1 MELYETLMDNGL
13 GRFKDYQCDY
23 ELLTLPK
30 GSYIF
35 NFWDSEPIGL
45 TTTGTPQQNAEN
57 VETAYTK
64 LSGHRYGY
72 IYDFHYTPHTD
83 PERARQWIINKTKR
97 SSKLYNDLLEIY
109 ADIKEPEYIAAY
121 KAGKKIDAAAIIDAI
136 TAENMEH
143 YDFYFLPEKVT
154 AALWFVSLAGKEN

>member
-45 TTTGTPQQNAEN
+45 TTTDTPQQNAEN
-57 VETAYTK
+57 VETAFYK
-64 LSGHRYGY
+64 LSGWRSSR

-83 PERARQWIINKTKR
+83 PARARQWLINKTNR
-97 SSKLYNDLLEIY
+97 NSALYNDLLEIF
-109 ADIKEPEYIAAY
+109 ADIKEPEYIAAN
-121 KAGKKIDAAAIIDAI
+121 KAGRKISAAEIIDAI
-136 TAENMEH
+136 TAENMER
-143 YDFYFLPEKVT
+143 YDFYYLPLKVT
-154 AALWFVSLAGKEN
+154 AALWFVSLTGKEN